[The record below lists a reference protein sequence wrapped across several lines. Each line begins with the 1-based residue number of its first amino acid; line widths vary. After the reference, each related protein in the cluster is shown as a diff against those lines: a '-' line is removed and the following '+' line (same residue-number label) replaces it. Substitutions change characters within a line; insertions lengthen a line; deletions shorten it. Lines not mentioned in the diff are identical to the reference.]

1 MKKISDK
8 IYYVGVNDD
17 DKVLFEGL
25 WPIPMGVSYNSYVV
39 VDEKIALI
47 DTVEGGFEEEFLS
60 NIAEAIGDRKIDYL
74 VVNHMEPDHSAN
86 VARFMAEFP
95 EAKIV
100 SSMKAFAMMVLATLQ
115 WWLTASQVRY
125 CL

>member
-1 MKKISDK
+1 MITLTRTIPKATLSAESVKIHCLFDSYK
-8 IYYVGVNDD
+8 DD

-60 NIAEAIGDRKIDYL
+60 NIAEAI
-74 VVNHMEPDHSAN
+74 
-86 VARFMAEFP
+86 
-95 EAKIV
+95 
-100 SSMKAFAMMVLATLQ
+100 
-115 WWLTASQVRY
+115 
-125 CL
+125 